1 MASAP
6 ESDDITVPL
15 ILNHPIQITSVPQ
28 VRPTRAPELG
38 EHAED
43 ILRELGYDDVVIARM
58 KDRGV
63 I

>member
-1 MASAP
+1 M
-6 ESDDITVPL
+6 
-15 ILNHPIQITSVPQ
+15 
-28 VRPTRAPELG
+28 RAPELG

>member
-43 ILRELGYDDVVIARM
+43 ILRELGYDDDDVARL